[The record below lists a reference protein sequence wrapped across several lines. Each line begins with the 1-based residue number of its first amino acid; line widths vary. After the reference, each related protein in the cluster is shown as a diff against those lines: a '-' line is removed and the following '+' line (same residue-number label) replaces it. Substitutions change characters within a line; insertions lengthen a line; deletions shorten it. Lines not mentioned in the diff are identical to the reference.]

1 MLAPQMDK
9 FAALRTFVAVVNT
22 GSFARASEKL
32 GMSRA
37 MTTKHVQTLEAEL
50 GARLLNRTT
59 RKLSTT
65 EAGRAFHARA
75 ERVLADLDEAEQA
88 VADVSSSP
96 KGLLRAAAPMSFGF
110 RHLGPAI
117 AEFMRECPD
126 MAVELSLN
134 DRMVDL
140 VDEGLDVAVRIGRLA
155 ESSLVARRVGS
166 ARLIAVAS
174 PEYLARKGKPKSPA
188 DLAWHDCLD
197 YTLST
202 TGPEWR
208 FVDRD
213 GKEARAR
220 VAGPLKANNGDVLL
234 EAALAGRGIALSP
247 SFIAAP
253 DLAAGRLADVFAPD
267 WIGEELPIHAVYP
280 AARHLSVKV
289 RRFVDFLAARF
300 AKAPWDSA
308 AQIRRSAKGGK

>member
-1 MLAPQMDK
+1 MDK

-22 GSFARASEKL
+22 GSFARAAAKL
-32 GMSRA
+32 GLSRA
-37 MTTKHVQTLEAEL
+37 MATKHVQTLEADL

-75 ERVLADLDEAEQA
+75 ERVLADLDEAEAA
-88 VADVSSSP
+88 VADATASP
-96 KGLLRAAAPMSFGF
+96 RGLLRVAGPMSFGF
-110 RHLGPAI
+110 RQLGPAI
-117 AEFMRECPD
+117 ADFMTECPD
-126 MAVELSLN
+126 MAIELSLN
-134 DRMVDL
+134 DRIVDL

-155 ESSLVARRVGS
+155 ESSLVARRLAS
-166 ARLIAVAS
+166 ARLVAVAA
-174 PEYLARKGKPKSPA
+174 PAYLARKGTPKSPA

-197 YTLST
+197 YTLSS

-208 FVDRD
+208 FIDRN
-213 GKEARAR
+213 GRMASAR

-234 EAALAGRGIALSP
+234 EAALAGRGIVLST
-247 SFIAAP
+247 SFIAGP
-253 DLAAGRLADVFAPD
+253 EIAAGRLVDVFAPA
-267 WIGEELPIHAVYP
+267 WLGEELPIHAVYP

-300 AKAPWDSA
+300 AKAPWEA
-308 AQIRRSAKGGK
+308 GVQMRRSAKGGK

>member
-1 MLAPQMDK
+1 MDK
-9 FAALRTFVAVVNT
+9 FAALRTYVAVVNS
-22 GSFARASEKL
+22 GSFARAAEKL
-32 GMSRA
+32 GLSRA
-37 MTTKHVQTLEAEL
+37 MATKHVQTLEAEL

-75 ERVLADLDEAEQA
+75 ERVLADLDEAENA
-88 VADVSSSP
+88 VVDASANP
-96 KGLLRAAAPMSFGF
+96 KGLLRVAAPMSFGF

-117 AEFMRECPD
+117 ADFLRECPD

-134 DRMVDL
+134 DRIVDL
-140 VDEGLDVAVRIGRLA
+140 IDEGLDVAVRIGRLA
-155 ESSLVARRVGS
+155 ESSLVAKRIGA
-166 ARLIAVAS
+166 ARLIPVAS
-174 PEYLARKGKPKSPA
+174 PEYLARKGKPRKPA
-188 DLAWHDCLD
+188 DLVDHDCLD

-202 TGPEWR
+202 GGAEWR

-213 GKEARAR
+213 GKIAAAR

-234 EAALAGRGIALSP
+234 EAALAGRGIAQSP
-247 SFIAAP
+247 SFIAGP
-253 DLAAGRLADVFAPD
+253 DLAAGRLVDVFAPD

-300 AKAPWDSA
+300 AKAPWETS